1 MRNGQPLGGL
11 IGLGSSPSS
20 IIRFLDFPTSG
31 SGIGTALN
39 NAFVYGCIGFAYSSF
54 HGDGRDRKSQFE
66 HRAPGLA
73 AFEIPGVPLAAGSGA
88 AGGYAREEIDADECH
103 GTCHQRAYGGEQGD
117 EARREAANESV

>member
-1 MRNGQPLGGL
+1 MEQR
-11 IGLGSSPSS
+11 
-20 IIRFLDFPTSG
+20 
-31 SGIGTALN
+31 
-39 NAFVYGCIGFAYSSF
+39 CIGELCGIFEERPQLHAAGEAREEPGHVQLHEVEDTAVYQPG

-88 AGGYAREEIDADECH
+88 AGGYAREEVDADERH

-117 EARREAANESV
+117 EACREPANESV